1 MWVIAK
7 IVTSCLNHVVMACIM
22 NQSYYHSLL
31 FDVLTTIIILISKLQ
46 AEMARMV
53 YFSDGTKVLDL
64 FDYKLLFKK
73 KHA

>member
-1 MWVIAK
+1 
-7 IVTSCLNHVVMACIM
+7 MACIM